1 MTNILSRKSR
11 KFSKFRLWTDF
22 FLHVIQNLSCQRF
35 WWDFWAETYL
45 QRLPHWQPNVSQPQ
59 DFPGRTNRNLLRE
72 LKEKKSK
79 YGQAFK
85 SKARRSSKH
94 LDQPDLKTTRT
105 ERSQNESCDVSP
117 KNLVQI
123 DEKLFPIK
131 VNMIW
136 RWGNRGMGEF
146 GRILETN
153 PRLRLGSVQLSRN
166 LTAPLCSEK
175 A

>member
-1 MTNILSRKSR
+1 MRPLSGNILTASPTLTTKC
-11 KFSKFRLWTDF
+11 FSTSGLPR
-22 FLHVIQNLSCQRF
+22 QNQQEPF
-35 WWDFWAETYL
+35 KGAK
-45 QRLPHWQPNVSQPQ
+45 
-59 DFPGRTNRNLLRE
+59 G
-72 LKEKKSK
+72 KKSK

-153 PRLRLGSVQLSRN
+153 PRLRLGSAQLSRN
-166 LTAPLCSEK
+166 LTAPLRLEK

>member
-22 FLHVIQNLSCQRF
+22 SCTLFKICHVRNSGET
-35 WWDFWAETYL
+35 WAETYL
-45 QRLPHWQPNVSQPQ
+45 QRLPHWQPNVSRPQ

-146 GRILETN
+146 GRILEIN
-153 PRLRLGSVQLSRN
+153 PRLRLGSAQLSRN
-166 LTAPLCSEK
+166 LTAPLRLEK
-175 A
+175 V